1 MGKKMRDLAVLA
13 FAVLLALPAA
23 AFAMLPEA
31 NARSATGEAVAAQA
45 AEPTV
50 ASTVI
55 DPDTRDRWTHWAAG
69 GGDESRLSTENVGRI
84 WTDKTVREAGDGSE
98 SDFETTLS
106 AMSSTSDTTSLA
118 NKPLDIV
125 LVLDASGSM
134 ADPMDNGDST
144 KRIDALKAAANGFI
158 DTIAAQN
165 ANITDSAKRHQVAIV
180 KFAGEKS
187 DEVGNKKYQDQN
199 RYWNNY
205 SQIMKAS
212 GICTAGAADE
222 FKSVVDSIEPA
233 GATRADNGM
242 RVAADERCASKR
254 EDAQKIVVFFTDGT
268 PTSQQKFESD
278 VASPAIASAKAMKD
292 AGAVVY
298 TVGIFSG
305 ADPNAGV
312 TDRETSNEN
321 KFMQAVSSNYPQAT
335 YVSDWAGYSW
345 SFGSRAESSDY
356 YKSATNADE
365 LKKVF
370 EGISQAIT
378 SGSGY
383 PTETRDGYETKDGYI
398 TFTDELGDFMQVDS
412 FTNAIIDGKEF
423 GAAKKTT
430 NGTTDTYE
438 FSGAAKN
445 LVIMVERAGSDNPQ
459 QGDKVTV
466 KIPAALIPLREYKV
480 DKAKGTFEV
489 EDIGA
494 VSPIRVVYTSSVK
507 DMARQNLFT
516 PDEVE
521 GLSDYIESHRDP
533 ESDTVY
539 FLASKWSGGELG
551 DTVAEFEP
559 ADTNSYYYFQK
570 DVPIYTDEACT
581 VRATKALSGG
591 ATYYYKDEFVA
602 QGSDGKPVDSYAI
615 VSFPGDLAA
624 KFEGAVI
631 DQPNRGKALAK
642 GTARLAYIDQ
652 LHTEKTEVGGNTT
665 VTARD
670 VLNPRWNKIDSI
682 ENATHVQSH
691 LGNNGKIAFSLGT
704 TPATLDTKAAFDLTK
719 VLEGRDW
726 TDTDGFTFNFELD
739 AAKSS
744 DLEGVDRLQGST
756 TVTKADVDETGAAK
770 IDFGSFTFTRAGT
783 YVYKVWELKG
793 GSTREGVAYSGNAVA
808 VTIEVTIDAAGVLH
822 AEVTKVENPTFTN
835 TYTAETPEDAAVIIS
850 ANKTLAGRDMADG
863 EFEFGLGYAKEAKPF
878 DSAKNKDGAVAFAPI
893 RYTTAAKADDDS
905 DLVSLPALVK
915 AGHAT
920 LGATQDGK
928 RAWTITYVA
937 AEETGSLPAG
947 VSAAVGKLEI
957 AVTVVDNGDGT
968 LTATPD
974 YGELGDTFK
983 NEYRTDAESIE
994 FEGAKKLKA
1003 EDGLTLPDIAGKF
1016 TFTVTGE
1023 PDAPMPECTS
1033 AVNDAKGGVD
1043 FGKITF
1049 TLADL
1054 NDAIQRAG
1062 DTGRT
1067 HAFVYTVTETGVV
1080 PGVTNDAQATRRV
1093 KFTVSDNGKGDLK
1106 VKREPAADISFEFT
1120 NTYGVTP
1127 VESSVA
1133 DQVAATKKLT
1143 GRDLRDGEFA
1153 FELVEGTGDAAK
1165 VVATGKND
1173 AAGKIAMSA
1182 VTYKKPGKHTYAL
1195 REVNGGT
1202 ESRGVTYSDAVYTV
1216 ETTVTDNGDG
1226 TLKADHVLKGADE
1239 AVFENSYRVT
1249 PLETELDFGLTK
1261 QLVGRDWADGERFD
1275 FEISAAGDSLED
1287 MPLPAQTQVSVWG
1300 RDARNGKAAVRFG
1313 KIRFTAAGIYRYEI
1327 HEVEGDLG
1335 GITYDKHIA
1344 TASVT
1349 VTEDGQGNLTAAAPV
1364 VENGAFVNAY
1374 SSSLSYS
1381 ASGGLHLSK
1390 ALMGRDM
1397 AEGQFAFTVTPA
1409 DKASAAALGL
1419 KDGGNTFAAPAAH
1432 DGETALI
1439 DVLGGR
1445 DVTFSQADVGKTFSY
1460 TVAENGEAPSG
1471 YTYDTAVRTVTIVV
1485 ADNGDATLT
1494 ATTTVAGGPEGE
1506 QVFIYATGKPAEKSA
1521 VVPFTNSYRA
1531 STDAPGG
1538 ESATIVAT
1546 KKMTGRA
1553 LMDGEFTFHL
1563 AYAGTEVPLVTAH
1576 NDAAGNVD
1584 FGVLSYDTDML
1595 AELVHSGRAHLGAT
1609 AEGKRQWTVEYVAFE
1624 DTAGLPAG
1632 VSAATA
1638 SFTVTVN
1645 VVDNGDG
1652 SLTATPSF
1660 SDSGPVFEN
1669 VYDVDAVDMEFS
1681 GTKVLAAA
1689 EGLTP
1694 PDITGKFNFTVTG
1707 EDGAPMPERT
1717 SATNGA
1723 DGSVSFGKI
1732 TFTLD
1737 GLNKALEASEKP
1749 VTQGAAAN
1757 ESTQT
1762 ATSAVGEPVNA
1773 AEDQPFTNSNDATAE
1788 QPAEEVELQSTDTD
1802 QPTGEAEQQSTESA
1816 EAQLAN
1822 GAGAQGTATAVIQ
1835 LNNDQADAPAET
1847 LGAATTVDAATTEA
1861 SPSAQASAPTVR
1873 SHTFTYTITESGS
1886 VPGVANDP
1894 DSTRTVS
1901 FTVTDDGQGHL
1912 TVTRDPAEGA
1922 AFTFTNTYGVEAV
1935 DSSVTDQ
1942 IAVTKQLTGRA
1953 LAAGEFHFE
1962 LVENGAV
1969 VATGTNDA
1977 GGKIAMSPIS
1987 YAEPGTHFYT
1997 LREVWPDP
2005 SGSFCGVTYDGVTY
2019 TIVTTVTDKGDGT
2032 LAVTHVLRDA
2042 SAAVFANAY
2051 AAKPTTVSLGA
2062 VKVLEGRKLKKG
2074 EFSFKLTGDDGS
2086 SRTAVNDARGT
2097 IDFGEFAYD
2106 AAGTYVYTV
2115 SEKRGSAPGMTY
2127 DACVYT
2133 VTVSVADNG
2142 EGSLVASVTYAKR
2155 DGVSIGGIVFHNTY
2169 VKPEE
2174 PKKPET
2180 PKTSDGP
2187 KGKRSPK
2194 AAVAKALFGLPSTG
2208 DRTTDALIV
2217 AAALAVAGAGFLIWS
2232 RRR

>member
-1 MGKKMRDLAVLA
+1 MGGKMRGLAAMMLT
-13 FAVLLALPAA
+13 VLLVLPAA
-23 AFAMLPEA
+23 AFAAIPEA
-31 NARSATGEAVAAQA
+31 GPMLRAGSTK

-50 ASTVI
+50 AGITV
-55 DPDTRDRWTHWAAG
+55 DPDTTARWEHWAAG
-69 GGDESRLSTENVGRI
+69 GGDESQLTTENVGRI
-84 WTDKTVREAGDGSE
+84 WTDKTVKETEEGSG

-106 AMSSTSDTTSLA
+106 AMSSTSDTTSLI

-134 ADPMDNGDST
+134 NDPMGNGDST
-144 KRIDALKAAANGFI
+144 PRIDALKDAANSFI

-165 ANITDSAKRHQVAIV
+165 ANIADTAKQHQVAIV
-180 KFAGEKS
+180 KFAGAKS
-187 DEVGNKKYQDQN
+187 DEIENDTYTAGGYT
-199 RYWNNY
+199 YNY
-205 SQIMKAS
+205 SQVMIGLTGCDETGKAKLEKEVNEIKPS
-212 GICTAGAADE
+212 
-222 FKSVVDSIEPA
+222 
-233 GATRADNGM
+233 GATRTDNGM
-242 RVAADERCASKR
+242 ALAEGISSGR
-254 EDAQKIVVFFTDGT
+254 EDAQKVVVFFTDGK
-268 PTSQQKFESD
+268 PTSFSDFDPKVASDAVGSAKSMKDASAIVYSIGIFDGADPSAD
-278 VASPAIASAKAMKD
+278 VASA
-292 AGAVVY
+292 
-298 TVGIFSG
+298 
-305 ADPNAGV
+305 
-312 TDRETSNEN
+312 RTSDEN
-321 KFMQAVSSNYPQAT
+321 KFMQAASSNYLQAT
-335 YVSDWAGYSW
+335 YAADWRGNYNW
-345 SFGSRAESSDY
+345 NFGSRAENSDY
-356 YKSATNADE
+356 YKSATNSDE

-412 FTNAIIDGKEF
+412 FTNAIIDGEEF
-423 GAAKKTT
+423 GAAEKTT

-445 LVIMVERAGSDNPQ
+445 LVITVERAGDDKPQ
-459 QGDKVTV
+459 RGDKVTV

-489 EDIGA
+489 EPIGS

-507 DMARQNLFT
+507 DTARQNLFT
-516 PDEVE
+516 PGEV
-521 GLSDYIESHRDP
+521 LSDYIESHRDP

-539 FLASKWSGGELG
+539 FLANKWSGGELG

-570 DVPIYTDEACT
+570 DVPIYTDEACET
-581 VRATKALSGG
+581 RATKALSGG

-602 QGSDGKPVDSYAI
+602 QGPDGKPVDSYAV

-631 DQPNRGKALAK
+631 DQPNKGKALAK

-652 LHTEKTEVGGNTT
+652 LHTEKTEVGGNATA
-665 VTARD
+665 TARD

-682 ENATHVQSH
+682 ESATHVQSH

-1127 VESSVA
+1127 VESSVT

-1143 GRDLRDGEFA
+1143 GRDLRESEFA

-1182 VTYKKPGKHTYAL
+1182 VTYKKPGKHTYTL

-1202 ESRGVTYSDAVYTV
+1202 ESRGVTYSDAVYAV
-1216 ETTVTDNGDG
+1216 ETTVVDNGDG
-1226 TLKADHVLKGADE
+1226 TLKVDHVLKGADE

-1261 QLVGRDWADGERFD
+1261 QLVGRDWADDECFD
-1275 FEISAAGDSLED
+1275 FEMSAAEGSPADT
-1287 MPLPAQTQVSVWG
+1287 PLPVQTRVSVWG

-1313 KIRFTAAGIYRYEI
+1313 KIRFTAAGTYRYEI

-1335 GITYDKHIA
+1335 GIAYDKHVA
-1344 TASVT
+1344 AASVT

-1364 VENGAFVNAY
+1364 VENGVFANTY

-1381 ASGGLHLSK
+1381 ASGGLRLSK
-1390 ALMGRDM
+1390 VLTGRDM

-1409 DKASAAALGL
+1409 DKASATALGL
-1419 KDGGNTFAAPAAH
+1419 KDGGNTFAAPAAG

-1445 DVTFSQADVGKTFSY
+1445 DVTFTQADVGKTFSY

-1471 YTYDTAVRTVTIVV
+1471 YTYDTAVRTVTIVI
-1485 ADNGDATLT
+1485 ADGGDGVLS
-1494 ATTTVAGGPEGE
+1494 ATTTVDGGPEGE
-1506 QVFIYATGKPAEKSA
+1506 QVFIYATCKPAEKSA

-1546 KKMTGRA
+1546 KHMTGRA
-1553 LMDGEFTFHL
+1553 LVDGEFTFYL
-1563 AYAGTEVPLVTAH
+1563 ACAGTEVPLVTAR

-1595 AELVHSGRAHLGAT
+1595 AELVRSGRARLGAT
-1609 AEGKRQWTVEYVAFE
+1609 SDGKRQWTIEYVASE

-1632 VSAATA
+1632 VSAGTA
-1638 SFTVTVN
+1638 IFTVTVT

-1652 SLTATPSF
+1652 SLTATSSF
-1660 SDSGPVFEN
+1660 GDGGPVFEN
-1669 VYDVDAVDMEFS
+1669 VYDVDAVDMELS
-1681 GTKVLAAA
+1681 GTKVLKTAD
-1689 EGLTP
+1689 GLIP
-1694 PDITGKFNFTVTG
+1694 PDIANRFTFTVTG
-1707 EDGAPMPERT
+1707 EDGAPMPESE
-1717 SATNGA
+1717 SATNDA
-1723 DGSVSFGKI
+1723 SGSVNFGKI
-1732 TFTLD
+1732 TFTLKD
-1737 GLNKALEASEKP
+1737 LNKALEASER
-1749 VTQGAAAN
+1749 QAAQDAAAD
-1757 ESTQT
+1757 ESAQT
-1762 ATSAVGEPVNA
+1762 VTYAVNEPVKNA
-1773 AEDQPFTNSNDATAE
+1773 AENNNESASAE
-1788 QPAEEVELQSTDTD
+1788 QTTEQAEQQSVDTD
-1802 QPTGEAEQQSTESA
+1802 QPTSEVGQQSTESA
-1816 EAQLAN
+1816 EAHLAN
-1822 GAGAQGTATAVIQ
+1822 SADAQGAATAAIQ
-1835 LNNDQADAPAET
+1835 LNSEPVVASAET
-1847 LGAATTVDAATTEA
+1847 PAVAAADDAATTEA
-1861 SPSAQASAPTVR
+1861 SPSVQTSTPTIR
-1873 SHTFTYTITESGS
+1873 SHTFIYTVEETGS
-1886 VPGVANDP
+1886 APGVTNDIN
-1894 DSTRTVS
+1894 SKRTVS
-1901 FTVTDDGQGHL
+1901 FTVTDDGWGHL
-1912 TVTRDPAEGA
+1912 TVTRNPAEGA
-1922 AFTFTNTYGVEAV
+1922 SFTFTNTYGVQPTG
-1935 DSSVTDQ
+1935 SSVTDQ

-1977 GGKIAMSPIS
+1977 GGKIVMSSIS

-1997 LREVWPDP
+1997 LREAWPDP
-2005 SGSFCGVTYDGVTY
+2005 SGSLRGVAYDGATY
-2019 TIVTTVTDKGDGT
+2019 TIATTVTDKGDGA

-2042 SAAVFANAY
+2042 PAAVFANAY
-2051 AAKPTTVSLGA
+2051 TAKPTTVSLGA

-2086 SRTAVNDARGT
+2086 SRTAVNDARGA

-2133 VTVSVADNG
+2133 VTVSVTDNG
-2142 EGSLVASVTYAKR
+2142 EGNLAASVACAKE
-2155 DGVSIGGIVFHNTY
+2155 DGGGIGGIVFHNTY
-2169 VKPEE
+2169 RTPDVPSKVPDKPAV
-2174 PKKPET
+2174 PKVPR
-2180 PKTSDGP
+2180 PS
-2187 KGKRSPK
+2187 
-2194 AAVAKALFGLPSTG
+2194 AVIEHVIRVARGALPATG
-2208 DRTTDALIV
+2208 DQSEGVLML
-2217 AAALAVAGAGFLIWS
+2217 AAALALAGIGFLVWGA
-2232 RRR
+2232 RQR